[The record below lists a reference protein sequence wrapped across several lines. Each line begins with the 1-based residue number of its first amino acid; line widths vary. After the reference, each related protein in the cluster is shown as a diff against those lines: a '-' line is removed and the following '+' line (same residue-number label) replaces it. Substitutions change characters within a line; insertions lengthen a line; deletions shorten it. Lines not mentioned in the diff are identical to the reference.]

1 MKKFN
6 RVARLFKRIKCE
18 IMYYKAV
25 SLAEKSAEKTQQVY
39 FILPTAGKK
48 LMVVNRAEYIVMRK
62 RKMTDKDAKAKDLYQ
77 DAIYH
82 TLCRSKNA
90 KRKKHRRFLKWQGVV
105 D

>member
-1 MKKFN
+1 MKKFKKF
-6 RVARLFKRIKCE
+6 RRLFKRIKCE

-25 SLAEKSAEKTQQVY
+25 QMAEKASARKGQVY

-48 LMVVNRAEYIVMRK
+48 LMVVNRAEYLIMRK
-62 RKMTDKDAKAKDLYQ
+62 RKMTDKDAKAKDLYR

-82 TLCRSKNA
+82 TLCHSKNA
-90 KRKKHRRFLKWQGVV
+90 KRKKHRRFLKWQGVI